1 MSPSRFLLHIADKCK
16 HFLVLPPL
24 DTCVRHGQDTRARQG
39 RGAITPGT
47 RFWAHWDYAEDGS
60 QFTLTPWL
68 HPQRCDFQHCSI
80 SDKDAILPCLTSSV
94 AESANS
100 VQSTT
105 QSAGAQREVNK
116 KRLLSLLAPDLI
128 TSWPTPDY
136 QDFITSK
143 VCWLGCLQCRAVR
156 LTIDHYRAH
165 ITSQLDTML
174 STTRVS
180 SHYNM
185 LGNSSALSV
194 SLFTWSHCLLRG
206 SVTALQLWLHSASL
220 TAESSAATAA
230 SPGSERPLWHSHLPW
245 TVIRGNKLHSKPT
258 MTRHLLW
265 HSLTERGRPKLQ
277 DKIAD
282 IYFCLLSP
290 VQARCGP
297 CLTERTRLI
306 SRSTGPAAAGGERP
320 WTKFGAWAL

>member
-1 MSPSRFLLHIADKCK
+1 MRRMDHNSHLLHD
-16 HFLVLPPL
+16 
-24 DTCVRHGQDTRARQG
+24 
-39 RGAITPGT
+39 
-47 RFWAHWDYAEDGS
+47 
-60 QFTLTPWL
+60 
-68 HPQRCDFQHCSI
+68 SI
-80 SDKDAILPCLTSSV
+80 HNVVIFSTAQYQIKM
-94 AESANS
+94 
-100 VQSTT
+100 QSCHA
-105 QSAGAQREVNK
+105 SH
-116 KRLLSLLAPDLI
+116 LLWLSLQTQYRVQLSQLEHRERWIRRGFSLPAPDLI

-230 SPGSERPLWHSHLPW
+230 SPGSERPLWHSHLSW
-245 TVIRGNKLHSKPT
+245 TVIRGNKLHNKPT